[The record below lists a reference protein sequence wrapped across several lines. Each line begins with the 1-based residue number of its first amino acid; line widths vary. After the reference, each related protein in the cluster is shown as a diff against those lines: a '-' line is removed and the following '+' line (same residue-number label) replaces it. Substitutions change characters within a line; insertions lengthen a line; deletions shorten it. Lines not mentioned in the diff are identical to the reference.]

1 MIIDNKL
8 VIKDLFLN
16 FENKDKI
23 SNDERQATLN
33 SLKFLNDW
41 IETLETSKEHM
52 SNELNCINQY
62 QNTDIKEE
70 EH

>member
-23 SNDERQATLN
+23 SKLHYFADEKLKLVLN
-33 SLKFLNDW
+33 GKKVNFKEAFDGFSL
-41 IETLETSKEHM
+41 
-52 SNELNCINQY
+52 NEV
-62 QNTDIKEE
+62 K
-70 EH
+70 